1 MADVKLMIAGRP
13 YDVHC
18 ADGEEAQLLQLAAV
32 VDEKARGIQG
42 GTEVR
47 QLLFAALMLA
57 DDAQEAKG
65 KIDKAEPHSDSLRA
79 AVALAESREA
89 QARDELKSALSE
101 LNALKKANAD
111 AVNTPTR
118 NDRALLQIADRIEA
132 LAERANRPVPEPAAN
147 DQSALKAEVVAVIGE
162 LDRLISEAKH
172 G

>member
-1 MADVKLMIAGRP
+1 MADGKLTIAGRP
-13 YDVHC
+13 DDVHC

-65 KIDKAEPHSDSLRA
+65 KVDKAEPQSDSLRA

-89 QARDELKSALSE
+89 ATRDELRAAVVRE
-101 LNALKKANAD
+101 QAALKELD
-111 AVNTPTR
+111 ALRATPSAPPPAKSP

-132 LAERANRPVPEPAAN
+132 LATKVE
-147 DQSALKAEVVAVIGE
+147 Q
-162 LDRLISEAKH
+162 IS
-172 G
+172 

>member
-1 MADVKLMIAGRP
+1 MADGKLTIAGRP
-13 YDVHC
+13 DDVHC

-65 KIDKAEPHSDSLRA
+65 KVDKAEPQSDSLRA

-89 QARDELKSALSE
+89 ATPVSYNHLTLPAREHA
-101 LNALKKANAD
+101 
-111 AVNTPTR
+111 
-118 NDRALLQIADRIEA
+118 EA
-132 LAERANRPVPEPAAN
+132 SGGR
-147 DQSALKAEVVAVIGE
+147 G
-162 LDRLISEAKH
+162 H
-172 G
+172 

>member
-1 MADVKLMIAGRP
+1 VADVKLMIAGRP

-32 VDEKARGIQG
+32 VDEKAREITG

-65 KIDKAEPHSDSLRA
+65 KVDKAEPQSDSLRA

-89 QARDELKSALSE
+89 ATRDELRAAVTRE
-101 LNALKKANAD
+101 QAALKELEAARSASAAASPAKPA
-111 AVNTPTR
+111 

-132 LAERANRPVPEPAAN
+132 LATKVEQIP
-147 DQSALKAEVVAVIGE
+147 
-162 LDRLISEAKH
+162 
-172 G
+172 

>member
-1 MADVKLMIAGRP
+1 VADVKLMIAGRP

-32 VDEKARGIQG
+32 VDEKAREING

-57 DDAQEAKG
+57 DDVQEAKG
-65 KIDKAEPHSDSLRA
+65 KVDKAEPQSDSLRA

-89 QARDELKSALSE
+89 ATRDELRAAVARE
-101 LNALKKANAD
+101 QAALKELEAAQS
-111 AVNTPTR
+111 APAAPSPATPA

-132 LAERANRPVPEPAAN
+132 LATKVEQIP
-147 DQSALKAEVVAVIGE
+147 
-162 LDRLISEAKH
+162 
-172 G
+172 

>member
-1 MADVKLMIAGRP
+1 VADVKLMIAGRP

-65 KIDKAEPHSDSLRA
+65 KVDKAEPQSDSLRA

-89 QARDELKSALSE
+89 AARDELRAAVVRE
-101 LNALKKANAD
+101 QAALKELEALR
-111 AVNTPTR
+111 AVPAAPPPGKPA

-132 LAERANRPVPEPAAN
+132 LATKVEQIP
-147 DQSALKAEVVAVIGE
+147 
-162 LDRLISEAKH
+162 
-172 G
+172 

>member
-1 MADVKLMIAGRP
+1 MADVKLTIAGRP

-65 KIDKAEPHSDSLRA
+65 KVDKAEPQSDSLRA

-89 QARDELKSALSE
+89 ATRDELRAAVVRE
-101 LNALKKANAD
+101 QAALKELETLRAAPSAPPPGKPA
-111 AVNTPTR
+111 

-132 LAERANRPVPEPAAN
+132 LATKVE
-147 DQSALKAEVVAVIGE
+147 Q
-162 LDRLISEAKH
+162 IS
-172 G
+172 